1 MELNSIKFDKF
12 VELWYIFPMI
22 AHFYDDLNPFLKAN
36 QALIIYGP
44 RRVGKTTLLENF
56 IKNTTLKYKLDS
68 GDNIRIQDLLGSQD
82 FTRILEYA
90 QGYDLI
96 VLDEAQYIPNIGM
109 GIKILVDQV
118 PNLKVIATGSSS
130 FDLSNQIGEPLM
142 GRKTTLTLY
151 PIAQLE
157 LLPEHNSHDLKE
169 KLEEYLVLGS
179 YPQVITAKTKEE
191 KIRILE
197 ELVNSYI
204 FKDILALQQLKGSKT
219 LLDLLKLLAFQV
231 GNEVSLNELSTNLA
245 IDVKT
250 VGRYLDLL
258 EKAFIIFRL
267 STFSRNLRS
276 EVTSKSKYFFF
287 DNGIRNAVI
296 SQFNGLD
303 SRNDIGSLWE
313 NFLMIERM
321 KKRSYKHIHGYS
333 YFWRTYEQREID
345 LIEEREGKLFPYE
358 FKWSTK
364 NEVLPPKDWM
374 VSYPESEK
382 FSVITPHNYL
392 EFIA

>member
-1 MELNSIKFDKF
+1 
-12 VELWYIFPMI
+12 MI
-22 AHFYDDLNPFLKAN
+22 NRFYNDLNPFLKAN

-44 RRVGKTTLLENF
+44 RRVGKTTLLEEF
-56 IKNTTLKYKLDS
+56 LKNTDFKYRLDS
-68 GDNIRIQDLLGSQD
+68 GDNIRIQNLLGSRD
-82 FTRILEYA
+82 FTQILEYA
-90 QGYDLI
+90 QGYELI

-130 FDLSNQIGEPLM
+130 FDLANQIGEPLT

-157 LLPEHNSHDLKE
+157 LLPELNKYDLRE
-169 KLEEYLVLGS
+169 RLEEYLVFGS
-179 YPQVITAKTKEE
+179 YPQVLTAKTKEE

-204 FKDILALQQLKGSKT
+204 FKDILALQNLKGSKT

-231 GNEVSLNELSTNLA
+231 GSEVSLNELATNLA

-258 EKAFIIFRL
+258 EKAFIVFRL
-267 STFSRNLRS
+267 NAFSRNLRS
-276 EVTSKSKYFFF
+276 EVASKSKYFFF

-296 SQFNGLD
+296 SQFNKLD

-333 YFWRTYEQREID
+333 YFWRTYEQKEID

-358 FKWSTK
+358 LKWS
-364 NEVLPPKDWM
+364 PKDKAFLPKEWLLN
-374 VSYPESEK
+374 YPESEN
-382 FSVITPHNYL
+382 FSVINPNNYID
-392 EFIA
+392 FIA

>member
-1 MELNSIKFDKF
+1 
-12 VELWYIFPMI
+12 MI
-22 AHFYDDLNPFLKAN
+22 TRFYNDLNPFLKAN

-56 IKNTTLKYKLDS
+56 LKNTTLKHKLDS

-82 FTRILEYA
+82 FPRILEYA
-90 QGYDLI
+90 QGYELI

-130 FDLSNQIGEPLM
+130 FDLANQIGEPLT
-142 GRKTTLTLY
+142 GRKTTLILY

-157 LLPEHNSHDLKE
+157 LLSGHNNYDLKA
-169 KLEEYLVLGS
+169 KLEEYLVFGS
-179 YPQVITAKTKEE
+179 YPQVLTSKTKEE

-204 FKDILALQQLKGSKT
+204 FKDILALQQIKGSKT

-231 GNEVSLNELSTNLA
+231 GNEASLNELATNLA

-258 EKAFIIFRL
+258 EKAFIIYRL
-267 STFSRNLRS
+267 NAFSRNLRS
-276 EVTSKSKYFFF
+276 EVVNKSKYFFF

-358 FKWSTK
+358 FKWKAK
-364 NEVLPPKDWM
+364 NKVIPPKKWM
-374 VSYPESEK
+374 LTYPQSEY
-382 FSVITPHNYL
+382 FSVINPNNYL
-392 EFIA
+392 DFIV

>member
-1 MELNSIKFDKF
+1 
-12 VELWYIFPMI
+12 
-22 AHFYDDLNPFLKAN
+22 
-36 QALIIYGP
+36 
-44 RRVGKTTLLENF
+44 
-56 IKNTTLKYKLDS
+56 
-68 GDNIRIQDLLGSQD
+68 
-82 FTRILEYA
+82 
-90 QGYDLI
+90 
-96 VLDEAQYIPNIGM
+96 VLDEAQYIPNIGI

-130 FDLSNQIGEPLM
+130 FDLANQIGEPLT

-157 LLPEHNSHDLKE
+157 LLSQYNNYDLKE
-169 KLEEYLVLGS
+169 KLEEYLVFGG
-179 YPQVITAKTKEE
+179 YPQVLTAKTREE

-204 FKDILALQQLKGSKT
+204 FKDILALQQLKGSKI

-231 GNEVSLNELSTNLA
+231 GNEVSMNELATNLA

-258 EKAFIIFRL
+258 EKAFIVFRL
-267 STFSRNLRS
+267 NAFSRNLRS

-296 SQFNGLD
+296 SQFNKLD

-313 NFLMIERM
+313 NFIMVERM

-358 FKWSTK
+358 FKWTTK
-364 NEVLPPKDWM
+364 NEVLPPKEWM
-374 VSYPESEK
+374 LAYPQSES
-382 FSVITPHNYL
+382 FSVINPNNYL